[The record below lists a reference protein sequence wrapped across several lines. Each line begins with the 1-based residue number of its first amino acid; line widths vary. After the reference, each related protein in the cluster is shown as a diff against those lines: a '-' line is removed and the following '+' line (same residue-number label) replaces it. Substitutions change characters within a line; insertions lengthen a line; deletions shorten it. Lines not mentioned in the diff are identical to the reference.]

1 MLFRSR
7 AERAGEP
14 TIAAHHEAG
23 PGLLEPG
30 ERREQ
35 PAVALLALQR
45 AHGQDRWAVA
55 QSLALPEGAAG
66 CPIRP
71 EPLPVHAPL
80 HHAVRRARAA
90 ERPAPRAPAGPG
102 GGGGGERPRGPA
114 RGRAWGEGGKPRP
127 RAPPRPRRG
136 EQRDPHCTASI
147 PLPRPVTFGF
157 RGLSRS
163 IEPA

>member
-1 MLFRSR
+1 MHDARGRVVGTRQLTRHHWPQPWHVQPLSLGLR
-7 AERAGEP
+7 WERARQP

-66 CPIRP
+66 CRIRP
-71 EPLPVHAPL
+71 EPLQVHAL
-80 HHAVRRARAA
+80 VDHAVRRG
-90 ERPAPRAPAGPG
+90 GPG
-102 GGGGGERPRGPA
+102 KGPPPPPPPPPPRGKE
-114 RGRAWGEGGKPRP
+114 RHT
-127 RAPPRPRRG
+127 
-136 EQRDPHCTASI
+136 D
-147 PLPRPVTFGF
+147 
-157 RGLSRS
+157 
-163 IEPA
+163 